1 MAIFMVSS
9 VGCGLANSFWTLL
22 ACRIVM
28 GAGEAS
34 IINLT
39 GEPISFTIDSSLAC
53 TSRVNHLKSSGAAEC
68 LL

>member
-1 MAIFMVSS
+1 MHVHLLKQHVISLTMVAGWGMGIFMVSS

-39 GEPISFTIDSSLAC
+39 GAMHP
-53 TSRVNHLKSSGAAEC
+53 
-68 LL
+68 